1 MKRLFF
7 LLLIALFMQ
16 TNYNKINAQTV
27 TDFENLV
34 LPVDSFWNGS
44 DASAGFI
51 AGNAWFTNTFS
62 DWGGGY
68 TSWSG
73 FSYSNKRDTITESYL
88 NEYSAITGKGYN
100 GSSNYAV
107 CYVSAFDALPRIRL
121 NGIAKGDTVS
131 GFYITNSTYSF
142 YSMKNGNAVA
152 KEFGG
157 VSGND
162 NDWFALSVFGY
173 KDGIKTS
180 DSVLFYLADYRF
192 ADTTQDYIVKD
203 WRWINL
209 VSLGQVDS
217 LEFKLFSTDTGIYG
231 INNPTYF
238 CMDNLITNHNSFLEI
253 KDYPSESFTI
263 YPNPSENFIIINNFV
278 EGMKIKF
285 FDIQGQLIS
294 NIYPKNATIN
304 ISQFKSGIYMM
315 EISARNSVF
324 YSKFVKK

>member
-44 DASAGFI
+44 DSSGGFSG
-51 AGNAWFTNTFS
+51 GNAWFYNKFK
-62 DWGGGY
+62 DWGSY

-73 FSYSNKRDTITESYL
+73 FAYSNKIDTTTQSYL

-100 GSSNYAV
+100 ASSNYVV
-107 CYVSAFDALPRIRL
+107 CYVSSFDALNRIKL
-121 NGIAKGDTVS
+121 SGIAKGDTVS
-131 GFYITNSTYSF
+131 GFYTTNSSYAYLT
-142 YSMKNGNAVA
+142 MKNGDAFA
-152 KEFGG
+152 KKFGG
-157 VSGND
+157 IDGSES
-162 NDWFALSVFGY
+162 DWFALSVYGY
-173 KDGIKTS
+173 KDGLKNP
-180 DSVLFYLADYRF
+180 DSVLFYLADFRF
-192 ADTTQDYIVKD
+192 ANSNQDYIVKD
-203 WRWINL
+203 WRWVDL
-209 VSLGQVDS
+209 TSLGQLDS
-217 LEFKLFSTDTGIYG
+217 IEFKMFSTDTVGGY

-238 CMDNLITNHNSFLEI
+238 CMDNLITNHNSFLTINEI
-253 KDYPSESFTI
+253 SSESFTI

-278 EGMKIKF
+278 EGMKIKV
-285 FDIQGQLIS
+285 FDIQGQLIY

-315 EISARNSVF
+315 EISARNRVF

>member
-44 DASAGFI
+44 DSSGGFSC
-51 AGNAWFTNTFS
+51 GNAWFSNKFT

-88 NEYSAITGKGYN
+88 NENSAITGKGYN

-107 CYVSAFDALPRIRL
+107 CYVSGFDALPRIRL

-173 KDGIKTS
+173 KNGIKTN

-203 WRWINL
+203 WRWLNL

-238 CMDNLITNHNSFLEI
+238 CMDNLITNHNSFLTINEI
-253 KDYPSESFTI
+253 SSESFTI

-278 EGMKIKF
+278 EGMKIKV

-315 EISARNSVF
+315 EISARNRVF